1 MHSDSPRTV
10 ASPAAKRIY
19 PVLLMIGLGSLPYLI
34 AVSSRGPGLSPDSL
48 TYFRIASDLIRNGGT
63 SMTIFPPGYPALI
76 AAVTKLGSSLNLAAA
91 IVNYLCLCVFIYCV
105 YEICRTLPLSLTAT
119 VLVMLFLAG
128 HPSMQSLWQMAWSEA
143 AYMPL
148 FAAFLYSAIN
158 PHKRTPRA
166 LALLLALS
174 WSAMF
179 CVRYAAIGMIPVAL
193 ASLWMCAT
201 TARQRI
207 EGAAVFGIC
216 ILCPVLLI
224 VAHNMSS
231 DGSWLGS
238 WRAPSED
245 TLVFALTQVAA
256 AFKSWLVVAPQW
268 RDFLP
273 AWLLGTLAAGT
284 VLFCLLRAPIEP
296 GVASR
301 AASLLAAAAVLHILL
316 LIYAQISTV
325 LDPIAER
332 LLTPAL
338 MPIAILGGIIVDKWI
353 LVIAPSLRHR
363 LATGI
368 ILISLACNYGYS
380 VQRAAMIRH
389 QGRGYN
395 TTVVWEGDEVRKIKE
410 LSQQGYLVLSDD
422 PLRLRYALSYSEW
435 LNAGTLPGRPRYR
448 QTGVDDGFAEFQE
461 NIVARGGVIVIWDQK
476 QAWAV
481 AAVASVPAHLQSANY
496 QYAIYVVD
504 RVR

>member
-1 MHSDSPRTV
+1 
-10 ASPAAKRIY
+10 
-19 PVLLMIGLGSLPYLI
+19 
-34 AVSSRGPGLSPDSL
+34 
-48 TYFRIASDLIRNGGT
+48 
-63 SMTIFPPGYPALI
+63 
-76 AAVTKLGSSLNLAAA
+76 
-91 IVNYLCLCVFIYCV
+91 
-105 YEICRTLPLSLTAT
+105 
-119 VLVMLFLAG
+119 
-128 HPSMQSLWQMAWSEA
+128 
-143 AYMPL
+143 MPL
-148 FAAFLYSAIN
+148 FGIFLYSAIN
-158 PHKRTPRA
+158 PNKRTPRA

-224 VAHNMSS
+224 LAHNMSS
-231 DGSWLGS
+231 DGSWLGPRVS
-238 WRAPSED
+238 SQD

-273 AWLLGTLAAGT
+273 ARLLGTLAAGT
-284 VLFCLLRAPIEP
+284 VLLCVLRAPIEP
-296 GVASR
+296 GIASR
-301 AASLLAAAAVLHILL
+301 AASLLAAAAVLHVLL

-325 LDPIAER
+325 LDPIADR

-353 LVIAPSLRHR
+353 IVAAPSLRYR

-368 ILISLACNYGYS
+368 ILISFACNYGYS
-380 VQRAAMIRH
+380 VQRAAIIRH
-389 QGRGYN
+389 HGSGYN
-395 TTVVWEGDEVRKIKE
+395 TTVVWEGDEVRKIEE

-422 PLRLRYALSYSEW
+422 PLRLNYALGYSEW
-435 LNAGTLPGRPRYR
+435 LKVGTLPGRPRYR
-448 QTGVDDGFAEFQE
+448 RTGVDDGFTEFQE
-461 NIVARGGVIVIWDQK
+461 NIAARGGVIVIWDQK

-496 QYAIYVVD
+496 QYATYVVD